1 MNLPPAKWQGLV
13 AVILA
18 VGLTAAVVLLAVAE
32 LIHSGHVSTDEATL
46 FATVLGA
53 TIGAVATYL
62 GTRSTSGDE

>member
-1 MNLPPAKWQGLV
+1 MKLPASWEGVV

-18 VGLTAAVVLLAVAE
+18 LGLTASLVILSVAE
-32 LIHSGHVSTDEATL
+32 ALHEGHVSTEEATL

-62 GTRSTSGDE
+62 GMRNGHEP